1 MKGLIKKSLMIG
13 MGALSLTREKAE
25 KIVRELEEKG
35 EVTSDEAKQFI
46 NELEERGEQERSAVK
61 KVVATELERLKNITG
76 IITKKDLSILEERL
90 RKLEQSAGLTVT
102 ESNENNQPQVESS
115 PPL

>member
-35 EVTSDEAKQFI
+35 EVTSDEAKQFV
-46 NELEERGEQERSAVK
+46 NELAERGEQERSALK
-61 KVVATELERLKNITG
+61 KVVATELERLKNMTG
-76 IITKKDLSILEERL
+76 IITKKDLSVFEERL
-90 RKLEQSAGLTVT
+90 KKLEQSAGLTVT
-102 ESNENNQPQVESS
+102 ESDENNRPSVESS
-115 PPL
+115 SPQ